1 MGSFMRGDGTS
12 SLNFA
17 GFNQDAGCYAV
28 GTNDGFRIYNC
39 DPWKETFVRTFQ
51 SEHTGIGHV
60 EMLFRCNILA
70 LVGGGK
76 NPRYPPNKV
85 ILWDDHQGRC
95 IGELTYFKSNIL
107 AVKLRRDRIVVVTQD
122 RVYVYNFSDLKLLD
136 IINTADNN
144 RALIAVCA
152 AADNNM
158 IACLGKQ
165 VGTVQILDYN
175 HPQKKSIIITA
186 HETNIACLA
195 LSIDGTLL
203 ATASEKGTLIRVYST
218 RNGQQLHEL
227 RRGAERAEIY
237 SIAFHPSNQW
247 LVVSSDKGT
256 VHVFKL
262 DMNLSQQQTDDT
274 KKKNNNPTSSL
285 SFMSSL
291 LPKYFSSEWSY
302 AQFKVKE
309 CRNIVAFGQ
318 QDNSIIVVNT
328 AGEFFKAVFD
338 PRVAGQ
344 ECVQDAYISFLD
356 PRV

>member
-1 MGSFMRGDGTS
+1 MKCDGNGT
-12 SLNFA
+12 LNYA

-28 GTNDGFRIYNC
+28 GTNNGFRIYNC
-39 DPWKETFVRTFQ
+39 DPFKETFVRTFPGDNA
-51 SEHTGIGHV
+51 GIGHV
-60 EMLFRCNILA
+60 ETLFRCNILA

-76 NPRYPPNKV
+76 NPRYPQNKV

-136 IINTADNN
+136 IINTADNP

-152 AADNNM
+152 AADNN
-158 IACLGKQ
+158 ILACPGKQ
-165 VGTVQILDYN
+165 AGTVQLLNYN
-175 HPQKKSIIITA
+175 EPQKKNILITA
-186 HETNIACLA
+186 HETNVACMA

-203 ATASEKGTLIRVYST
+203 ATASEKGTLVRVYST
-218 RNGQQLHEL
+218 KSGQQVHEF

-247 LVVSSDKGT
+247 LAVSSDKGT

-262 DMNLSQQQTDDT
+262 DLTQAEQNAA
-274 KKKNNNPTSSL
+274 KNKNNPTSSL

-302 AQFKVKE
+302 AQFKLKE
-309 CRNIVAFGQ
+309 AGCRNIVAFGQ
-318 QDNSIIVVNT
+318 DENSIIVVNA
-328 AGEFFKAVFD
+328 AGEFFKAMFD
-338 PRVAGQ
+338 PNTAGQ
-344 ECVQDAYISFLD
+344 ECVQEMYCDTTAGQKS
-356 PRV
+356 